1 MDYYWCEN
9 CGIRFYEFEMNFLAA
24 QQDKKTLC
32 EKCRTGKEPEKK
44 NYYDYSTEQ
53 NEDEF

>member
-1 MDYYWCEN
+1 MDYYWCER
-9 CGIRFYEFEMNFLAA
+9 CGIRFDEFEMNFLAA
-24 QQDKKTLC
+24 QQDQKTLC
-32 EKCRTGKEPEKK
+32 QKCRTGKEPEKK